1 MKSQYKRLTDS
12 QWEVIKEILP
22 VQRKRKHSLRE
33 IVDAIL
39 WVLRIG
45 SQWRNLPESFAKWQL
60 VYYYF
65 RKWQA
70 DGTLQRLNWQ
80 LNIKERQRQ
89 KKEDTPSLL
98 SIDSQSVKVA
108 AFVRQD
114 TGVDGKTDASG
125 T

>member
-1 MKSQYKRLTDS
+1 L
-12 QWEVIKEILP
+12 
-22 VQRKRKHSLRE
+22 
-33 IVDAIL
+33 A
-39 WVLRIG
+39 
-45 SQWRNLPESFAKWQL
+45 
-60 VYYYF
+60 
-65 RKWQA
+65 
-70 DGTLQRLNWQ
+70 RLNWQ